1 MIVGFDYWQ
10 VISHYPEYFR
20 SLALMHQEAG
30 YEVVVISAVGSKRKG
45 TVGADVRQ
53 AGLPNGVRVHEV
65 VFDHPSQSPKL
76 KLAKCRELGVG
87 IFYDDRDDVCRR
99 LNAHGILSMRVT
111 RKDGS
116 VYDLEAERG

>member
-20 SLALMHQEAG
+20 RLALMHQEAG

-45 TVGADVRQ
+45 TVEVDVRL
-53 AGLPNGVRVHEV
+53 AGLPNGVRVYEV
-65 VFDHPSQSPKL
+65 VFEHPSQSPEL
-76 KLAKCRELGVG
+76 KLAKCRELGVDV
-87 IFYDDRDDVCRR
+87 FYDDRDDVCRL
-99 LNAHGILSMRVT
+99 LNANGILAMRVT